1 MGARVREKPPGS
13 GEYWVFINH
22 RGRRKAVKVGSFKT
36 AKKVAEQITAR
47 IKLGQPIAEEK
58 PSLPT
63 IAEYWDTFQGGY
75 LQSAVRES
83 TAESYEQNF
92 RNHILP
98 TLGKLCLDEVT
109 AAHMETFVASL
120 VKERRLAKATIGII
134 LRQLCRLFSRAIKH
148 KLVTEN
154 PASRLAE
161 LYSQAPVRHEKIEP
175 LTPQEVPLFLKAVR
189 INKYTQKHYALFLA
203 AIHTGLR
210 AGELLA
216 LEWPDID
223 WRNKRIS
230 VERGYD
236 RVHMKVVPTKTK
248 KHRQVDLSDGIY
260 LLEFLFLGGKP
271 PPKPYG
277 SCGLD
282 PTPDDLTCDSF
293 PRC

>member
-1 MGARVREKPPGS
+1 
-13 GEYWVFINH
+13 
-22 RGRRKAVKVGSFKT
+22 
-36 AKKVAEQITAR
+36 
-47 IKLGQPIAEEK
+47 
-58 PSLPT
+58 
-63 IAEYWDTFQGGY
+63 
-75 LQSAVRES
+75 
-83 TAESYEQNF
+83 
-92 RNHILP
+92 
-98 TLGKLCLDEVT
+98 
-109 AAHMETFVASL
+109 METFVASL

-248 KHRQVDLSDGIY
+248 KHRQVDLSDELGIA
-260 LLEFLFLGGKP
+260 LQELRKTRLEEWFKHPDRDRKALADAGLWDEP
-271 PPKPYG
+271 LRIPKVIFCNEDG
-277 SCGLD
+277 RHSDG
-282 PTPDDLTCDSF
+282 
-293 PRC
+293 